1 MNTILIDTMH
11 LVEMLKL
18 KNESHIELAKAVN
31 KKRLVGVVSVVS
43 LTELIKI
50 LAKREKEGQASK
62 TIQQLTS
69 SNLTFVDVNHSIAI
83 RAGELRVKYDIPTVD
98 SLIAATGMVG
108 NVKHFLTDDDH
119 FDSVKNLIKPID
131 MKAALKLAK

>member
-18 KNESHIELAKAVN
+18 KSDYHIELAKAIN
-31 KKRLVGVVSVVS
+31 KRKLAGVVSVVS

-50 LAKREKEGQASK
+50 LSKREKEGRASK

-83 RAGELRVKYDIPTVD
+83 RAGELRVKYDIPTID
-98 SLIAATGMVG
+98 SLIAATGVVG

-131 MKAALKLAK
+131 LKAALKLAK

>member
-18 KNESHIELAKAVN
+18 KSDSHIELAKAIN
-31 KKRLVGVVSVVS
+31 KRKLTGIVSVVS

-98 SLIAATGMVG
+98 SLIAATGLVG

-131 MKAALKLAK
+131 LKAALNLAK

>member
-18 KNESHIELAKAVN
+18 KNEFLIELAKAIN
-31 KKRLVGVVSVVS
+31 KKKLVGVVSVVS

-50 LAKREKEGQASK
+50 LAKREKEGQASR
-62 TIQQLTS
+62 TIHQLTS

-83 RAGELRVKYDIPTVD
+83 RAGELRVKYDLPTVD
-98 SLIAATGMVG
+98 ALIAATGVAG

-131 MKAALKLAK
+131 LKAALKLAK